1 MSLAAA
7 LLLAAAGGPAVLAP
21 DAPNGVQTRAEAR
34 AAVEITRAERI
45 SFAAMDAAAKRSARP
60 ATHYQRSSDGLRVTF
75 EFD

>member
-21 DAPNGVQTRAEAR
+21 DAPNGVQTRAGAR
-34 AAVEITRAERI
+34 AAVEITRTERI
-45 SFAAMDAAAKRSARP
+45 SFAAMDAAAKRSAQP
-60 ATHYQRSSDGLRVTF
+60 ATHYQRTGNGLRVTF